1 MSTQLLADTWKEYEL
16 IDSGNGE
23 RLERWGE
30 CIVRRPDPQV
40 LWAPANKKLWK
51 QAKAH
56 YFRAKTGG
64 GHWEGLEQYPRQ
76 WKLAWND
83 LTFLIKPTDFKHM
96 GLFPE
101 QAANWHWCA
110 QKIKEAQRPIRVL
123 NLFAYTGGATV
134 SAAYA
139 GAEVC
144 HVDAAKGMVNWA
156 KENLQ
161 ASDLADKKVRFIT
174 DDVLKFVQREKRRE
188 SYYDAIIMDP
198 PSYGRGS
205 NGETWK
211 IEHDLYPLIKACA
224 EILTDNPLFFLIN
237 GYTAGLAPRVLQNLL
252 QIELHKYQGSAT
264 SGEIGI
270 PHSARELILPCGVFG
285 RWEST

>member
-1 MSTQLLADTWKEYEL
+1 MSNELLADTWQDYEL

-23 RLERWGE
+23 RLERWSE

-51 QAKAH
+51 QAKAR
-56 YFRAKTGG
+56 YLRSNTGG
-64 GHWEGLEQYPRQ
+64 GHWEGLENYPRQ
-76 WKLAWND
+76 WKINWHD

-101 QAANWHWCA
+101 QAANWLWCA
-110 QKIKEAQRPIRVL
+110 NKIKAAKRPIRVL

-134 SAAYA
+134 SAVSA

-156 KENLQ
+156 KENLKESNLGNRK
-161 ASDLADKKVRFIT
+161 ARFIT

-188 SYYDAIIMDP
+188 SFYDAIIMDP

-211 IEHDLYPLIKACA
+211 IEKNLYPLIKACK
-224 EILTDNPLFFLIN
+224 EILTQKPLFFLIN

-252 QIELHKYQGSAT
+252 DIELKSFKGIAT

-270 PHSARELILPCGVFG
+270 PHSQRDLILPCGVFG
-285 RWEST
+285 RWESQ